1 MRGDCEQID
10 GRHEGNIEN
19 PDPPMPI
26 AITRK
31 PSRLVEQG
39 ERTHIGRDA
48 ISFERALEQHDG
60 YRAALAELGARV
72 TRLDDADAFPD
83 GVFVEDTALVL
94 DELAISM
101 RPGAESRRG
110 EVSGIVTALMP
121 YREVITIGAPA
132 TIDGGDIVVN
142 GKRILVGRSART
154 NPEGI
159 EALASLTRRFG
170 YTVRGVRMSGCLH
183 LKSGC
188 TALPDG
194 RLLINRQWID
204 ERDVA
209 DFDFVDVPLS
219 EPWGGDVAYVGETV
233 IAAAAFPRTLDT
245 LSDSGFLV
253 RPVAVDEFAKAE
265 GGVTCM
271 SLIFQAPAEMVSR

>member
-1 MRGDCEQID
+1 VGTV
-10 GRHEGNIEN
+10 
-19 PDPPMPI
+19 

-31 PSRLVEQG
+31 PSPLLETG

-48 ISFERALEQHDG
+48 IAFDRALAQHDA
-60 YRAALAELGARV
+60 YRAALAELGAKV
-72 TRLDDADAFPD
+72 TRLEDADAFPD

-94 DELAISM
+94 NEVAISM

-110 EVSGIVTALMP
+110 EVSGILTELMH

-132 TIDGGDIVVN
+132 TIDGGDIVVE

-154 NPEGI
+154 NHEGI
-159 EALASLTRRFG
+159 DALASIAKRFG
-170 YTVRGVRMSGCLH
+170 YDVRGVKMTGCLH

-194 RLLINRQWID
+194 RLLINRVWID

-209 DFDFVDVPLS
+209 DFDLVDVQAE
-219 EPWGGDVAYVGETV
+219 EPWGGDVAFIGDTV
-233 IAAAAFPRTLDT
+233 IAAAAFPKTLETLTGLGFRT
-245 LSDSGFLV
+245 
-253 RPVAVDEFAKAE
+253 RPVDVSEFAKAE

-271 SLIFQAPAEMVSR
+271 SLLFSAT

>member
-1 MRGDCEQID
+1 M
-10 GRHEGNIEN
+10 NTV
-19 PDPPMPI
+19 

-31 PSRLVEQG
+31 PSLLLESG

-48 ISFERALEQHDG
+48 IAFDRALAQHDG
-60 YRAALAELGARV
+60 YRAALAELGATV
-72 TRLDDADAFPD
+72 TRLEDADAFPD

-94 DELAISM
+94 NEVAISM

-110 EVSGIVTALMP
+110 EVSGILTELMR

-132 TIDGGDIVVN
+132 TIDGGDIVVE

-154 NPEGI
+154 NREGI
-159 EALASLTRRFG
+159 DSLGEIAKRFG
-170 YTVRGVRMSGCLH
+170 YAVRGVRMTGCLH

-194 RLLINRQWID
+194 RLLINRDWID

-209 DFDFVDVPLS
+209 DFDLVDVPAG
-219 EPWGGDVAYVGETV
+219 EPWGGDVAFIGDTV
-233 IAAAAFPRTLDT
+233 IAAAAFPKTLETLTGLGFRTK
-245 LSDSGFLV
+245 
-253 RPVAVDEFAKAE
+253 PVDVSEFAKAE

-271 SLIFQAPAEMVSR
+271 SLLFAAH

>member
-1 MRGDCEQID
+1 MAIV
-10 GRHEGNIEN
+10 
-19 PDPPMPI
+19 

-31 PSRLVEQG
+31 PSPLLEQG
-39 ERTHIGRDA
+39 ERTHIGRDP
-48 ISFERALEQHDG
+48 ISFERALSQHDR
-60 YRAALAELGARV
+60 YRAALADLGARV
-72 TRLDDADAFPD
+72 TRLEDADAFPD

-94 DELAISM
+94 DEVAISM

-110 EVSGIVTALMP
+110 EVTGILTELMK
-121 YREVITIGAPA
+121 YREVITIGPPA
-132 TIDGGDIVVN
+132 TIDGGDIVVE

-159 EALASLTRRFG
+159 EALSGIARRFG

-209 DFDFVDVPLS
+209 DFDLVDVPQT
-219 EPWGGDVAYVGETV
+219 EPWGGDVAFIGDTV
-233 IAAAAFPRTLDT
+233 IAAAAFPKTLETLTGRGFRT
-245 LSDSGFLV
+245 
-253 RPVAVDEFAKAE
+253 RPVDVSEFAKAE

-271 SLIFQAPAEMVSR
+271 SLIFKGP

>member
-1 MRGDCEQID
+1 MSIV
-10 GRHEGNIEN
+10 
-19 PDPPMPI
+19 

-31 PSRLVEQG
+31 PSRLLESG
-39 ERTHIGRDA
+39 ERTHIGRDPIA
-48 ISFERALEQHDG
+48 FDRALVQHDG

-72 TRLDDADAFPD
+72 TRLEDADAFPD

-94 DELAISM
+94 NEVAVSM

-110 EVSGIVTALMP
+110 EVAGILAELMR

-132 TIDGGDIVVN
+132 TIDGGDIVVV
-142 GKRILVGRSART
+142 GKRILVGKSART
-154 NPEGI
+154 NRDGI
-159 EALASLTRRFG
+159 DALGAIATRLG
-170 YTVRGVRMSGCLH
+170 YEVRGVRMTGCLH

-194 RLLINRQWID
+194 RLLINRRWID

-209 DFDFVDVPLS
+209 DFDLVDVPVE
-219 EPWGGDVAYVGETV
+219 EPWGGDIAFIGETV
-233 IAAAAFPRTLDT
+233 IAAAAYPKTLETLMDRGFRT
-245 LSDSGFLV
+245 
-253 RPVAVDEFAKAE
+253 RPVDVSEFAKAE

-271 SLIFQAPAEMVSR
+271 SLLLQGS

>member
-1 MRGDCEQID
+1 V
-10 GRHEGNIEN
+10 
-19 PDPPMPI
+19 I

-31 PSRLVEQG
+31 PSPLLERG

-48 ISFERALEQHDG
+48 IAFDRALAQHDA

-72 TRLDDADAFPD
+72 IRLDDADAFPD

-94 DELAISM
+94 DEVAISM

-110 EVSGIVTALMP
+110 EVTGILTELMH
-121 YREVITIGAPA
+121 YREVITIGHPA
-132 TIDGGDIVVN
+132 TIDGGDIVVA

-154 NPEGI
+154 NLEGI
-159 EALASLTRRFG
+159 EALTAITRRFG
-170 YTVRGVRMSGCLH
+170 YETRGVRMTGCLH

-194 RLLINRQWID
+194 RLLINRDWID
-204 ERDVA
+204 EADVA
-209 DFDFVDVPLS
+209 DFDLIDVPAD
-219 EPWGGDVAYVGETV
+219 EPWGGDVAFIGETV
-233 IAAAAFPRTLDT
+233 IAAAAYPKTLETLTGRGFRT
-245 LSDSGFLV
+245 
-253 RPVAVDEFAKAE
+253 RPVDVSEFAKAE

-271 SLIFQAPAEMVSR
+271 SLLFNG